1 MLPAVDD
8 DDGKMWT
15 KKISKKKNEGKA
27 LNSQKKNIFMAF
39 ILIMLMCF
47 GIGMEN
53 EGERKEIYDKKRK
66 GTQNS

>member
-1 MLPAVDD
+1 
-8 DDGKMWT
+8 
-15 KKISKKKNEGKA
+15 
-27 LNSQKKNIFMAF
+27 MAF

-66 GTQNS
+66 LKAKAQNS